1 MKDNRHNTDIEE
13 IIRASIKLT
22 DEPSTELNNKLKATL
37 YQQEA
42 AMKKRPEIRTVSLWY
57 LPMILNF
64 VTFVMLAFVS
74 LLLINNIYLAYF
86 AAGICFYIGIAGVLI
101 TIVGVK
107 RTNMKEDITIHVE
120 KRGVLA

>member
-42 AMKKRPEIRTVSLWY
+42 AMKKRPEIRTVSLYQLKRFLNSY
-57 LPMILNF
+57 LY
-64 VTFVMLAFVS
+64 
-74 LLLINNIYLAYF
+74 LLLIYS
-86 AAGICFYIGIAGVLI
+86 
-101 TIVGVK
+101 
-107 RTNMKEDITIHVE
+107 
-120 KRGVLA
+120 